1 MHCTHTDLSGSTR
14 SKCGTA
20 EFALTVSAMLT
31 VDLSGEEQ
39 DHTVDLDGLAHED
52 IDLVCKK
59 CGNPLEGP
67 EFVKVVTLL
76 ILKLE
81 KRLGAGMAPF
91 SSYTFNDG
99 TVIHPD
105 QLQVTPLRDVTAGP
119 AYQNAV
125 KQRARYEQWL
135 ARQQTRVNS
144 GEIHE
149 MDLRVMCRRWHRS
162 IAGHHVAL
170 LDELAS

>member
-1 MHCTHTDLSGSTR
+1 MHWYHTDLSGDTLSE
-14 SKCGTA
+14 CGTA
-20 EFALTVSAMLT
+20 EFDLTVSAMLT

-59 CGNPLEGP
+59 CDNPLEGP
-67 EFVKVVTLL
+67 EIAKAVTLL

-81 KRLGAGMAPF
+81 KRLGAGLGPF
-91 SSYTFNDG
+91 SSYTFEDG
-99 TVIHPD
+99 TVIHPE

-125 KQRARYEQWL
+125 TQRARYEQWMSG
-135 ARQQTRVNS
+135 QQTRVKS

-149 MDLRVMCRRWHRS
+149 MDLRVMCRPWHMS
-162 IAGHHVAL
+162 IARHYVAL

>member
-1 MHCTHTDLSGSTR
+1 MHCTHTDLSGGILSE
-14 SKCGTA
+14 CGTA
-20 EFALTVSAMLT
+20 EFALAVSAMLT

-39 DHTVDLDGLAHED
+39 DHTVDLGGLAHED

-67 EFVKVVTLL
+67 EFAKAVTLL

-81 KRLGAGMAPF
+81 KRLGAGLGPF
-91 SSYTFNDG
+91 SSYTFKDG
-99 TVIHPD
+99 TVIHPE

-135 ARQQTRVNS
+135 AGQQARVNS

-149 MDLRVMCRRWHRS
+149 MDLRVMRRRWHMS
-162 IAGHHVAL
+162 IAEHYAAL

>member
-105 QLQVTPLRDVTAGP
+105 QLQVTPLRDVTMRPRLPERRQAASPLRTVVGPPADPCQLRRDPRDGP
-119 AYQNAV
+119 AGHVQAV
-125 KQRARYEQWL
+125 A
-135 ARQQTRVNS
+135 
-144 GEIHE
+144 
-149 MDLRVMCRRWHRS
+149 
-162 IAGHHVAL
+162 
-170 LDELAS
+170 